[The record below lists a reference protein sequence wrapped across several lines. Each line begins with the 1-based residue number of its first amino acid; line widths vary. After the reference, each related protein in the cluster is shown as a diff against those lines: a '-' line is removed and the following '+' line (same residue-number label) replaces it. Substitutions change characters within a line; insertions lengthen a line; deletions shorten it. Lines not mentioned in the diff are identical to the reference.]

1 MVDTVTLPTYGVD
14 AETTAGYMVHVT
26 ADGPGWMIEVPA
38 LDRVTYAAHLRDVEP
53 TAVDLIAIMTGS
65 SPRDGEV
72 TIVWPEDIRDGIA
85 AIEEARLQ
93 ARRAQ
98 RDAQNTVA
106 DVVAQLKSAGQ
117 SYRDIGAVLGLS
129 HQRVARLYADRKT
142 AVDDAADAVA

>member
-1 MVDTVTLPTYGVD
+1 MVDTVSSPTDDVD
-14 AETTAGYMVHVT
+14 AGPTAGYMVHVT

-38 LDRVTYAAHLRDVEP
+38 LGRVTYAAHLRDVEP
-53 TAVDLIAIMTGS
+53 TVVDLIAIMTGS

-85 AIEEARLQ
+85 AIKEAKVQ

-98 RDAQNTVA
+98 RDAQNTIA
-106 DVVAQLKSAGQ
+106 DVVAQMKSAGQ

-129 HQRVARLYADRKT
+129 HQRVARLHAERKT
-142 AVDDAADAVA
+142 AADDAADAVA